1 MAKLNYYFSAVI
13 LLIAFNGS
21 TANWGTPGSG
31 QYHIQTDEGPERF
44 FRYQTDSGQFRK
56 EKRLEDGTVIGT
68 EAWIDALG
76 YLRQKDYIADNQG
89 YRILKSKTVF
99 VGVNTPIQDAMKAA
113 KKTPASAGTL
123 VDSKKSSQLPKN
135 TYLSPTTPS
144 TYIPPTTARPNSIDY
159 NPLGYDH
166 YKSPTVFIQPN
177 AAPLETYLPANHF
190 PSTTER
196 PIYVTPNVNYL
207 PSSTVSSQ
215 SPYRIN
221 VPSSTIQ
228 TPFNDDE
235 ILHQPIAVYSPSTTP
250 APSHIDYGTPIAAYS
265 PSVSPST
272 TPRPDFLSTIQSSS
286 PRPSYG
292 APIEQINN
300 ELASPF
306 SPHFIQ
312 STTSRPY
319 SSPSYS
325 NGGFADGNNNVDVQP
340 LFNRNTFRRPNL
352 PSQPNQ
358 YYNQI
363 GNSYDPSIY
372 YDGVSQTRNGFKYFL
387 PRQYHEEDNSDPERR
402 DGSFGYIDPFGIR
415 RVVYYKTS
423 PEKGFVHRKNNR
435 YVGFD
440 ATPYDPRPESF

>member
-1 MAKLNYYFSAVI
+1 
-13 LLIAFNGS
+13 
-21 TANWGTPGSG
+21 
-31 QYHIQTDEGPERF
+31 
-44 FRYQTDSGQFRK
+44 
-56 EKRLEDGTVIGT
+56 
-68 EAWIDALG
+68 
-76 YLRQKDYIADNQG
+76 
-89 YRILKSKTVF
+89 
-99 VGVNTPIQDAMKAA
+99 MKAA

-144 TYIPPTTARPNSIDY
+144 TYIPPTTIRPNSINY

-166 YKSPTVFIQPN
+166 YKTPTVYIQPN
-177 AAPLETYLPANHF
+177 AAPVESYLPANHF

-207 PSSTVSSQ
+207 PSSTVSSKA
-215 SPYRIN
+215 PYRIN

-228 TPFNDDE
+228 TPFSE
-235 ILHQPIAVYSPSTTP
+235 AELLHQPIAVYAPSTTPAPSHIDYGTPIAVYSPSTTP
-250 APSHIDYGTPIAAYS
+250 APSHIDYGTPIVAYS
-265 PSVSPST
+265 SSASVST

-300 ELASPF
+300 ELASPY

-312 STTSRPY
+312 STTSRPF
-319 SSPSYS
+319 STPSYS

-340 LFNRNTFRRPNL
+340 LFNRNNFRRPNL
-352 PSQPNQ
+352 PSQSSQ

-363 GNSYDPSIY
+363 GSSYDPSIY

-415 RVVYYKTS
+415 RVIYYKTS
-423 PEKGFVHRKNNR
+423 PENGFVHRKNNR

-440 ATPYDPRPESF
+440 ATPYDPRP